1 VGVLLRCSAGELE
14 ALQRTMASAKR
25 AVVAVS
31 LALALCC
38 VVTLNFNSETIK
50 AEVAVQEGHAGMMRD
65 HSDDDEDSDELSA
78 SEKALIA
85 AADSGDEPVAEP
97 TLDGEKA
104 KSKKTVQNSQPSED
118 DLSPEERDLIAA
130 ASAAGS
136 KKAPEDA
143 EAVAVAA
150 PKVKKTVN
158 LSGLKHSIEK
168 AATSS
173 GHSKGD
179 EDEEDDEDDEDLSPA
194 EKKLIEAAEHNS
206 GPKVAAKP
214 RVQKLSKA
222 MPAKK
227 VANHPDSDLASEK
240 AKLLK
245 DSDDLTPAEK
255 KLIKAAGNK
264 KFGHKKPVV
273 VGQPMQ
279 AMATGV
285 GQGSEAMTDD
295 MMKKAM
301 EQITQAAAQQ
311 AVAAQTAKL
320 SAPSGA
326 ETLSAPPAVA
336 VAEPAKPKV
345 DPTYDARKIVMGNVP
360 APAAHPVLSFEDDAK
375 ADSDAD
381 EVKALSWEEKLK
393 AADKR
398 AEEMARMG
406 KVPKSGLTAE
416 EKRRAQQMRKELQ
429 QERRQGMIHTDSA
442 EPAPMLMPAPMLD
455 AVMRGNDAMPLP
467 PIPSMAMI
475 P

>member
-1 VGVLLRCSAGELE
+1 
-14 ALQRTMASAKR
+14 LQKTMASAKR

-50 AEVAVQEGHAGMMRD
+50 AEVAVQEGHAGMMYD
-65 HSDDDEDSDELSA
+65 HGEDEDSDELSA
-78 SEKALIA
+78 SERELIA
-85 AADSGDEPVAEP
+85 AADSSDVPVAEP
-97 TLDGEKA
+97 TLDGEKV
-104 KSKKTVQNSQPSED
+104 KSKKTGQKAQPTED
-118 DLSPEERDLIAA
+118 DLSTEDRDLIAA
-130 ASAAGS
+130 ASAAGY
-136 KKAPEDA
+136 KKAPQKA

-150 PKVKKTVN
+150 PKVRETVN

-173 GHSKGD
+173 GHSKD
-179 EDEEDDEDDEDLSPA
+179 DEEDDEDDEDLSPA
-194 EKKLIEAAEHNS
+194 EKMLIEAAEHNS
-206 GPKVAAKP
+206 APKVAAKP
-214 RVQKLSKA
+214 SVQKLSKA
-222 MPAKK
+222 TPAKK
-227 VANHPDSDLASEK
+227 VANHPDNELASEK
-240 AKLLK
+240 AQLLK
-245 DSDDLTPAEK
+245 DSDDLTPAEQ
-255 KLIKAAGNK
+255 KLIKAAGHK
-264 KFGHKKPVV
+264 KFSHKKPVI
-273 VGQPMQ
+273 VGKPMQ

-285 GQGSEAMTDD
+285 SQGSEAMTED

-320 SAPSGA
+320 SAPAGA
-326 ETLSAPPAVA
+326 ETSSTPPAVA

-360 APAAHPVLSFEDDAK
+360 APAAHRVLSFEDDAK

-381 EVKALSWEEKLK
+381 KVKPLSWEDKLK

-406 KVPKSGLTAE
+406 KVPKSGLTTE
-416 EKRRAQQMRKELQ
+416 EKQRAQQMRKVLQ
-429 QERRQGMIHTDSA
+429 QERRQGVIHTDSA
-442 EPAPMLMPAPMLD
+442 EPAPMMMPAPMLD

>member
-1 VGVLLRCSAGELE
+1 MGALLRCSAGELE
-14 ALQRTMASAKR
+14 ALQTTMASVKR

-50 AEVAVQEGHAGMMRD
+50 AEVAVQEGHAGMMYD

-78 SEKALIA
+78 SEKALIN
-85 AADSGDEPVAEP
+85 AADSGYEPVAEP

-104 KSKKTVQNSQPSED
+104 KSKKTVQKAQLSKD

-158 LSGLKHSIEK
+158 LSGLKHSIGK

-179 EDEEDDEDDEDLSPA
+179 EDEEDDEDLSPA

-214 RVQKLSKA
+214 LVQKLSKA

-295 MMKKAM
+295 MMKRAM
-301 EQITQAAAQQ
+301 EQITQAAAQR
-311 AVAAQTAKL
+311 AVAVQTAKL

-326 ETLSAPPAVA
+326 ETPSTPPVVA

-360 APAAHPVLSFEDDAK
+360 APAAHPALSFEDDAK

-381 EVKALSWEEKLK
+381 KVKPLSWEEKLK

-406 KVPKSGLTAE
+406 KVPKSGLTPD
-416 EKRRAQQMRKELQ
+416 EKRRAQQMRKVLQ
-429 QERRQGMIHTDSA
+429 QERRQGVIHTDSA